1 MKHSLRL
8 APGGRHTFWL
18 AALVLL
24 GLLLAG
30 RATRAQAISSFSPTS
45 GPIGASVTITG
56 TGFNAT
62 AAQNV
67 VFFGATQAAVT
78 AASSTSLTV
87 TVPLGATYQYPTV
100 TNLATARTAAAAQP
114 FIVTLAGAVVFEP
127 KTDAPG
133 LAAPLMMAAGDLDG
147 DGRPDLAVVGNGV
160 VSVLR
165 NTGTASAPAFAPKV
179 DITVGTTAYW
189 VAIGDVDGDGK
200 LDLAVVYSAANVA
213 GFVSVLR
220 NQATAG
226 SLDAGSFAAKVD
238 FAAGIATRAVVI
250 GDLDGDGRPD
260 LATANNGS
268 SGRNGTVSVLRNTTT
283 AAGPLTSA
291 SFAPSVDFVTQP
303 GSLALALGDLDGDG
317 RLDLAV
323 QSVFN
328 LGYVSVFR
336 NTATAGSF
344 TTSSLA
350 TRADV
355 SSAVGGTATLV
366 IGDLD
371 GDGKPD
377 LAISNGGSNSVSVFR
392 NTATAGDLTTGSFA
406 AKVDFAASFAIQK
419 LAIGDIDGD
428 GKPDLTTI
436 GSAAASSSTIRV
448 ASVLRNQATA
458 GAIASTSFAPKV
470 DFTIITG
477 STARAVVVGDFD
489 GDGKPDLATANTGVS
504 GGAGTVSVLRQAVP
518 LRVASLAPTSG
529 PIGTSV
535 TITGTGFSATAAQNV
550 VFFGA
555 TRAAVTAA
563 SPTSLTVTVP
573 PGATYQYPT
582 VTSLP
587 LARTVAA
594 AQPFTVT
601 LAGAVNFA
609 AGVQVSAGPIL
620 TAVAIGDLDGDGLP
634 DLATATNGNNAV
646 TVFRNT
652 GTAGAPA
659 FAAGV
664 SFTVGGN
671 PWAVAIGDLDGDG
684 KPDLATA
691 NESTNLGLGSV
702 SVLRN
707 TATAGSLTTTSF
719 ASRADFTVGTGG
731 RTVALAIGDLDSDG
745 RPDLATANSG
755 SSSVSVLRNTALPG
769 SLTTTSF
776 ATKVDFMTGWAPQ
789 AVAIGD
795 LDGDGK
801 PELAVANS
809 GSATVSVFRN
819 VATAGNLTT
828 ASFAARADFTTGAAP
843 QAVAIGDLD
852 GDGQPDLAVANGTDN
867 SVSVLRNVSAGG
879 TPAFAAKVDV
889 ATGNN
894 PLALAIGDLD
904 GDGRPDLATANG
916 TGFSA
921 SVLRSAAT
929 AGSLTSASFDPAVT
943 YATSTN
949 LFGVAIGDLD
959 GDGYPDLATAGAGQL
974 AVLRQIGRPTI
985 TDFTP
990 TSGPVGTT
998 VTVTGTNLS
1007 GAGVPVITVN
1017 GTAGTLVSSS
1027 PTSLVFTVAAGST
1040 TGPVGLTLGAYT
1052 ATSAGPFT
1060 VTASVALTAV
1070 SPAAELP
1077 GQVVTLTGTGF
1088 TSASTVSFGGTAA
1101 TVTFVSATTLTATV
1115 PAGLAAGSAP
1125 LSVSEGGTTTATQ
1138 PFTALAVYDGGTVG
1152 DCAAAV
1158 PATASTGDG
1167 QWHYL
1172 LSPSGQVV
1180 AAYNYSGASLG
1191 TLALDVLRADPA
1203 QPVRADGPG
1212 RRYLDRNW
1220 HLTASAGRFDGRTVA
1235 LRLYG
1240 LNSEQAHLQA
1250 ADATATMSNL
1260 KATQYSGLNEDCD
1273 LANNDPTGERRLLA
1287 APASSPAGTSYF
1299 VAELSVADHFSEFY
1313 LGGSPSPLP
1322 VVLTSFAATA
1332 GASGTVRL
1340 AWATA
1345 SEVNSKA
1352 FEVERSVDGVAF
1364 AKLGTLAAAGTTA
1377 TPRVY
1382 AFTDVALPAGASRLY
1397 YRLRQVDLD
1406 GMAHYSP
1413 VRAVALAEASARAG
1427 LSLYPNPAPGGA
1439 ATLLGAAPGTV
1450 VTVLDALGRPVA
1462 TALADASGTA
1472 ALPGGLAPG
1481 VYVVR
1486 AGQQARRLAVE

>member
-8 APGGRHTFWL
+8 APGGRHPVWP
-18 AALVLL
+18 AALALL

-30 RATRAQAISSFSPTS
+30 RATRAQVISAMSPTS
-45 GPIGASVTITG
+45 GPIGASVTFTG

-78 AASSTSLTV
+78 AASPTSLTV

-114 FIVTLAGAVVFEP
+114 FVVTLAGAVAFETR
-127 KTDAPG
+127 TDAPG
-133 LAAPLMMAAGDLDG
+133 LLSPVMMAAGDLDG

-165 NTGTASAPAFAPKV
+165 NTGTAGAPAFAPKV

-200 LDLAVVYSAANVA
+200 LDLAVVYSTTTAAGV
-213 GFVSVLR
+213 VSVLR

-238 FAAGIATRAVVI
+238 FPAGIATRAVAI

-260 LATANNGS
+260 LAAANNGS
-268 SGRNGTVSVLRNTTT
+268 GGSSSRNSTVSVLRNTTT

-291 SFAPSVDFVTQP
+291 SFAPSVDFATQP
-303 GSLALALGDLDGDG
+303 GSIALALGDLDGDG
-317 RLDLAV
+317 QLDLAV
-323 QSVFN
+323 QSVLN

-350 TRADV
+350 TRVDV
-355 SSAVGGTATLV
+355 SSAVGAAATMV

-377 LAISNGGSNSVSVFR
+377 LAAATSSGNSVSVFR
-392 NTATAGDLTTGSFA
+392 NQATAGSLTNTSFA

-436 GSAAASSSTIRV
+436 GTAALSSSTIRV

-458 GAIASTSFAPKV
+458 GALTSTSFAPKA

-477 STARAVVVGDFD
+477 PTARAVVVGDFD

-518 LRVASLAPTSG
+518 LRVAGLAPTSG

-535 TITGTGFSATAAQNV
+535 TFTGTGFSATAAQNV

-587 LARTVAA
+587 QARTVAA

-609 AGVQVSAGPIL
+609 AEARVSAGPIL

-634 DLATATNGNNAV
+634 DLATANNGGSAV

-659 FAAGV
+659 FAGGV

-691 NESTNLGLGSV
+691 NERPNSV
-702 SVLRN
+702 
-707 TATAGSLTTTSF
+707 G
-719 ASRADFTVGTGG
+719 
-731 RTVALAIGDLDSDG
+731 
-745 RPDLATANSG
+745 
-755 SSSVSVLRNTALPG
+755 SVSVLRNTALPG

-776 ATKVDFMTGWAPQ
+776 AAKADFTVGTAQ
-789 AVAIGD
+789 RAAALAIGD
-795 LDGDGK
+795 LDGDGQ
-801 PELAVANS
+801 PDLAVANS
-809 GSATVSVFRN
+809 SSSTVSVFRN
-819 VATAGNLTT
+819 TALPGSLTT
-828 ASFAARADFTTGAAP
+828 TSFATKVDFATGPTP

-852 GDGQPDLAVANGTDN
+852 GDGQPDLAVANSGGATVSVFRNVTTAGNLTTASFAARVDFTTGAAPQAVAIGDLDGDGKPDLAVANGTDN
-867 SVSVLRNVSAGG
+867 SVSVLRNVSAAG

-889 ATGNN
+889 ATGGN

-916 TGFSA
+916 SGSSA

-943 YATSTN
+943 YATSTS
-949 LFGVAIGDLD
+949 LSGVAIGDLD
-959 GDGYPDLATAGAGQL
+959 GDGYPDLALAGAGQL

-990 TSGPVGTT
+990 PSGPVGTN

-1007 GAGVPVITVN
+1007 GAGVPVVTVN

-1101 TVTFVSATTLTATV
+1101 TVSYVSATTLTATV
-1115 PAGLAAGSAP
+1115 PAGLAAVSAP

-1172 LSPSGQVV
+1172 LSPGGQVV
-1180 AAYNYSGASLG
+1180 AAYQYSGASLG
-1191 TLALDVLRADPA
+1191 NLALDVLRADPA
-1203 QPVRADGPG
+1203 QPVRNDGPG

-1220 HLTASAGRFDGRTVA
+1220 HLAASAGRFDGRTVA

-1240 LNSEQAHLQA
+1240 LNSEQARLQA
-1250 ADATATMSNL
+1250 ADPTATMSNL

-1345 SEVNSKA
+1345 SEVNSQA
-1352 FEVERSVDGVAF
+1352 FEVERSLDGVAF
-1364 AKLGTLAAAGTTA
+1364 SKVGQVAAAGTSSTA
-1377 TPRVY
+1377 RTY
-1382 AFTDVALPAGASRLY
+1382 GLLDAALPAGASQLY
-1397 YRLRQVDLD
+1397 YRLRQVDQD
-1406 GMAHYSP
+1406 GTAHYSP
-1413 VRAVALAEASARAG
+1413 VCAVRPGTSADLR
-1427 LSLYPNPAPGGA
+1427 LYPNPAPGGA

-1450 VTVLDALGRPVA
+1450 VTVLDALGRAVA
-1462 TALADASGTA
+1462 TAPADASGTA
-1472 ALPGGLAPG
+1472 ALPGGLPAG

-1486 AGQQARRLAVE
+1486 AGQQALRLTVE